1 MNRRLRQ
8 KLISQSRSWIPYA
21 VLGGALIVTFLAAL
35 YVHHTA
41 QAKDRARFESSVVQI
56 STTLDNRM
64 DTYVALLC
72 ASTGLFAASHAVEQ
86 DEFHQFVKQ
95 LDLPRHY
102 PGVQGI
108 GFSVRVR
115 PDDRNQLVEMMRRG
129 GDATFKIWPEAER
142 AEYHTI
148 VYLEPVNRRNQV
160 AIGYDMF
167 TDPIRRAAME
177 RARDTGLPVASG
189 RVTLVQEIEQPKQAG
204 FLIYQPVYRNGA
216 RTDTVEERRVAL
228 IGFVYSPF
236 RAGDLLTNILAAHE
250 YRGTEFQVFDGSK
263 ADTANLLYDSA
274 PHADVANDASRFAAT
289 TTIEVADRPW
299 TLHFNSNRDFE
310 AGSSTN

>member
-64 DTYVALLC
+64 DTYVALLR

-86 DEFHQFVKQ
+86 DEFRRFVKQ

-115 PDDRNQLVEMMRRG
+115 PDERNQLVEMMRRG
-129 GDATFKIWPEAER
+129 DNAIFKIWPEGDR
-142 AEYHTI
+142 AEYHAI
-148 VYLEPVNRRNQV
+148 VYLEPADRRNQA
-160 AIGYDMF
+160 AIGYNMF

-177 RARDTGLPVASG
+177 RARDLGLPVASG
-189 RVTLVQEIEQPKQAG
+189 RVTLVQEIEEPKHAG
-204 FLIYQPVYRNGA
+204 FLIYAPVYRNGA
-216 RTDTVEERRVAL
+216 KTDTVEDRRATL

-236 RAGDLLTNILAAHE
+236 RAADLLTNILAANE
-250 YRGTEFQVFDGSK
+250 YQ
-263 ADTANLLYDSA
+263 
-274 PHADVANDASRFAAT
+274 
-289 TTIEVADRPW
+289 
-299 TLHFNSNRDFE
+299 
-310 AGSSTN
+310 